1 MDEYITPRFKE
12 EGFHCPH
19 CETYAHQKWDRIIM
33 WDIPQK
39 LKGVSFVASTDA
51 WPKINPPHGIAI
63 NKPSTTTSTDQL
75 EAHASVCSKCHQFA
89 LWVGGNLVY
98 PPPTSAPLPSK
109 DMPSDVKEDYLEAR
123 KLVDISPRAAESLLR
138 LALQKLMLHLGESGK
153 DLNDDIG
160 NLVKKGLPSVIQK
173 SLDSIRIIG
182 NNAVHPG
189 EMVLKNDKDTALLLF
204 ALMNKIIE
212 KMITEKKELDDLY
225 SRLPN
230 AAKKGIARRDF
241 KE

>member
-1 MDEYITPRFKE
+1 MDEYIAPRFKA

-33 WDIPQK
+33 YQIPQEF
-39 LKGVSFVASTDA
+39 KGVSYIPPPIAS
-51 WPKINPPHGIAI
+51 PKINPPHGIAI
-63 NKPSTTTSTDQL
+63 DKPSETTSKDQL
-75 EAHASVCSKCHQFA
+75 EAHASVCSKCLQFA

-98 PPPTSAPLPSK
+98 PSPSSAPLPSK

-123 KLVDISPRAAESLLR
+123 KLVDMSPRSAESLLR
-138 LALQKLMLHLGESGK
+138 LALQKLMPYLGESGES
-153 DLNDDIG
+153 LNDDIG

-204 ALMNKIIE
+204 KLINKITE
-212 KMITEKKELDDLY
+212 KMITEKRELDDLY
-225 SRLPN
+225 SRLPDR
-230 AAKKGIARRDF
+230 AKEGIINRDS
-241 KE
+241 KR

>member
-1 MDEYITPRFKE
+1 MDEYMTPRFKE

-39 LKGVSFVASTDA
+39 AQGVSFVSSPIAS
-51 WPKINPPHGIAI
+51 PKVNPPHGIAI
-63 NKPSTTTSTDQL
+63 DKPSATTSRDQL

-98 PPPTSAPLPSK
+98 PSPSSAPLPSK
-109 DMPSDVKEDYLEAR
+109 DMPPDVKDDYLEAR
-123 KLVDISPRAAESLLR
+123 KLVDMSPRSAESLLR
-138 LALQKLMLHLGESGK
+138 LALQKLMPHLGECGK
-153 DLNDDIG
+153 NLNDDIG
-160 NLVKKGLPSVIQK
+160 NLVKKGLPPLIQK

-189 EMVLKNDKDTALLLF
+189 EMVLNNDKDTALLLF
-204 ALMNKIIE
+204 KLINKITE

-225 SRLPN
+225 DRLPDRAREGIIN
-230 AAKKGIARRDF
+230 RDLKK
-241 KE
+241 